1 MNHGMFVAVLL
12 KDRRIHYINSD
23 NLKIKKSN
31 MFSAGINPYRFVLKQ
46 MYNECFLGKIC
57 INQVGEVLPC
67 LGATDATGNI
77 LEDDF
82 VEAFKHLIEDYWYVS
97 TDDKD
102 ENYKCRRCE
111 NRYVCRNLCIFSSD
125 KDQCAYNV
133 EELEWRLR

>member
-57 INQVGEVLPC
+57 INQVGEALPC